1 MIFFVDPS
9 TRVLRF
15 PILLTDTAV
24 CKRIRGVEG
33 DIVYHRNKAGQPV
46 LTRIPVGHVWLLGDN
61 PDNSN
66 DSRYYGPVP
75 LGMLQGRVFAK
86 IGLRPVI
93 HISDVDTIY
102 EVPEEKKKEDG
113 EVVKE
118 KGEVANGSVVE
129 VAVEP
134 VEVVRSAMDHEQD
147 KK

>member
-1 MIFFVDPS
+1 M
-9 TRVLRF
+9 
-15 PILLTDTAV
+15 
-24 CKRIRGVEG
+24 EG
-33 DIVYHRNKAGQPV
+33 DIVYHRNKAGQAV

-86 IGLRPVI
+86 IGLRPWF
-93 HISDVDTIY
+93 HISDVNTIF
-102 EVPEEKKKEDG
+102 EIKSDKKENG
-113 EVVKE
+113 E
-118 KGEVANGSVVE
+118 KGTMKEEDIGNAPVMVEKVVAE
-129 VAVEP
+129 K